1 MKLVY
6 GWYIDQLCQDCWHWM
21 DIKHIFLWIWLC
33 VWLFVYT
40 RAVFYQNSR
49 ALGFSKRVV
58 PMAGS
63 AGDANKSR
71 TWSCSTL
78 SDGLEYL
85 VKQAQHCEE
94 QESKMEKLIQDSL
107 PNSLLVIINHL
118 NECIYIYTA
127 NILDMP
133 FNIYIYIYI
142 YSPTA
147 FHAGLWK
154 ETTLADPS
162 NISCLTYSSCLINQ
176 IANLTYNV
184 IHL

>member
-1 MKLVY
+1 M
-6 GWYIDQLCQDCWHWM
+6 
-21 DIKHIFLWIWLC
+21 
-33 VWLFVYT
+33 YT

-118 NECIYIYTA
+118 NECIYIYIQQTFW
-127 NILDMP
+127 ICHS
-133 FNIYIYIYI
+133 IYIFIYI

-147 FHAGLWK
+147 FHAGL
-154 ETTLADPS
+154 
-162 NISCLTYSSCLINQ
+162 
-176 IANLTYNV
+176 
-184 IHL
+184 

>member
-1 MKLVY
+1 
-6 GWYIDQLCQDCWHWM
+6 
-21 DIKHIFLWIWLC
+21 
-33 VWLFVYT
+33 
-40 RAVFYQNSR
+40 
-49 ALGFSKRVV
+49 
-58 PMAGS
+58 MAGS

-142 YSPTA
+142 
-147 FHAGLWK
+147 
-154 ETTLADPS
+154 
-162 NISCLTYSSCLINQ
+162 
-176 IANLTYNV
+176 
-184 IHL
+184 